1 MFDCSINATARTLCA
16 GLAVL
21 GVAGCGRPQALLVNE
36 DNDHFFKLPSEW
48 MSREGLVR
56 YAGEVLQGPV
66 THFVMCVNG
75 QRASYDSKTWE
86 PIWTGVGECARE
98 DTATWPDGTHDLWAV
113 NAKKLFDQG
122 IDPYA
127 VWIGECRK
135 RGVEAWVSIRMND
148 QHFADITNYFRNT
161 TFCKTRRDLW
171 VEQNPTN
178 WQGHALDYAKREVRD
193 YTFSQIREMI
203 GRWDADGI
211 ELDWMRAPPHF
222 REGEERANAGLL
234 TAFMREVRAE
244 TERRGTSRGRKYGLA
259 VRTPPN
265 LVAAQD
271 AGLDVP
277 TWLREGLVD
286 AIVPSN
292 LFYPDPT
299 IPVGEWT
306 GLVKSANPAVR
317 VYPCVN
323 CFHHKTAQSI
333 RDSAAEYADTAA
345 DGIYLFNAP
354 YVGKRDTDGR
364 KHAED
369 SFGLI
374 CREGLLLKRW

>member
-1 MFDCSINATARTLCA
+1 MVSMSVGMVAINGSAK
-16 GLAVL
+16 
-21 GVAGCGRPQALLVNE
+21 PLLVINE
-36 DNDHFFKLPSEW
+36 DNDHYFKAYPPTKEALEAYVDGMTASG
-48 MSREGLVR
+48 R
-56 YAGEVLQGPV
+56 V
-66 THFVMCVNG
+66 THIVFCACG
-75 QRASYDSKTWE
+75 QRASFDSKTWE
-86 PIWTGVGECARE
+86 PIWKALDECDANGKPYDNKWIRC
-98 DTATWPDGTHDLWAV
+98 
-113 NAKKLFDQG
+113 AKKLHDEG